1 MKKLSQ
7 SINEGIKHVEMGD
20 YKKAR
25 DIFQEL
31 YKNHPEN
38 PDVLYNY
45 GLLLNELQEFGKS
58 SEILKKLVGI
68 NPEYKN
74 AKVALAYAYLNLKNP
89 AEAEKLLIEARVTD
103 SNNIFLLRNLGTI
116 YAKKGEFKE
125 ALEIFYEAERL
136 DPNNRPILY
145 GIALAL
151 FHQEEFGQ
159 SSDYLEKIIVQN
171 VDDEFDNLSKN
182 LQRQIAER
190 IFSKDGIRIDAVY
203 YCLGA
208 LEKFNEMSY
217 TQIQGI
223 TFEISMLGRSGL
235 DPSDSNTRYELSSIP
250 GDFSALQ
257 LLCFM
262 YVGFKILKP
271 EIDIG
276 FDLSKEYSAAKAMF
290 EKQHGY

>member
-7 SINEGIKHVEMGD
+7 SINEGIKHVEKGD

-45 GLLLNELQEFGKS
+45 GLLLNELQEFGES
-58 SEILKKLVGI
+58 SEILKRLVAI
-68 NPEYKN
+68 NPEYNN
-74 AKVALAYAYLNLKNP
+74 AKVALAYAYLNSKNP
-89 AEAEKLLIEARVTD
+89 TEAEKLLKEARLMD
-103 SNNIFLLRNLGTI
+103 PNNIFLLRNLGTI

-125 ALEIFYEAERL
+125 ALEIFYEAERI

-151 FHQEEFGQ
+151 FHKKEFGQ
-159 SSDYLEKIIVQN
+159 SSEYLEKIITQN
-171 VDDEFDNLSKN
+171 VDDEFDNLAKD
-182 LQRQIAER
+182 LQREIAEKS
-190 IFSKDGIRIDAVY
+190 FSKDGLRMDAVY
-203 YCLGA
+203 YCIGA
-208 LEKFNEMSY
+208 LEKYNEMAY

-250 GDFSALQ
+250 GDFTALQ

>member
-7 SINEGIKHVEMGD
+7 SINEGIKYIEKGD

-38 PDVLYNY
+38 SDVLYNY
-45 GLLLNELQEFGKS
+45 GLLLNELKEFGES
-58 SEILKKLVGI
+58 SEILKRLVAI

-74 AKVALAYAYLNLKNP
+74 AKVALAYAYLNSKNS
-89 AEAEKLLIEARVTD
+89 AEAEKLLKEARITD
-103 SNNIFLLRNLGTI
+103 PNNIFLLRNLGSI

-125 ALEIFYEAERL
+125 ALEIFHKAEQIE
-136 DPNNRPILY
+136 PNNRPILY

-151 FHQEEFGQ
+151 FHQKEFRQ
-159 SSDYLEKIIVQN
+159 SSDYLEKIIAQN
-171 VDDEFDNLSKN
+171 IDDEFDNLSKN
-182 LQRQIAER
+182 LQREIAEK
-190 IFSKDGIRIDAVY
+190 IFSKDGIRMDAVY

-208 LEKFNEMSY
+208 LEIFNEMSF

-223 TFEISMLGRSGL
+223 TFEISMLGGIGL
-235 DPSDSNTRYELSSIP
+235 DPSDSNTTYELSSIP
-250 GDFSALQ
+250 GDFTALQ

-290 EKQHGY
+290 EKKHGS